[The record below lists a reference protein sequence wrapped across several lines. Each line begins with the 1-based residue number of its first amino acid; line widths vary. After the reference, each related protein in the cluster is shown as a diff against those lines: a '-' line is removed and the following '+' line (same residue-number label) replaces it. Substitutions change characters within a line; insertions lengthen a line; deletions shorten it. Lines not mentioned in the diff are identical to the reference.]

1 MFPLNY
7 LEAYIYDFKMFK
19 NIDEFYTNNRPEL
32 IRAATLK
39 VIAKR
44 CKEVALK
51 LEEMEQSVKPE
62 NK

>member
-1 MFPLNY
+1 M
-7 LEAYIYDFKMFK
+7 EAYIYDFKMFK